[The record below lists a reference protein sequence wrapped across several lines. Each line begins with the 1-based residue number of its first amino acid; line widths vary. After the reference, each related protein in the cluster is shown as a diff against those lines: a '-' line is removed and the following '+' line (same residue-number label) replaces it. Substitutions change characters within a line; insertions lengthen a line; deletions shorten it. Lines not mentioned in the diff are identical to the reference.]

1 MKQKL
6 GLKFS
11 AKLLVL
17 GVVSLMFAGVVFA
30 TPVLD
35 NGVLTYTVAAGD
47 TETETNTFAA
57 YVAGTS
63 VVE

>member
-11 AKLLVL
+11 AKLLAL
-17 GVVSLMFAGVVFA
+17 GVVSLMVVGVVFA

-35 NGVLTYTVAAGD
+35 NGVLTCTVAAD
-47 TETETNTFAA
+47 ATET
-57 YVAGTS
+57 
-63 VVE
+63 